1 MRIIVNRTAMGLT
14 ICALAGLASAQGA
27 PAAKAEAAP
36 APAAP
41 AAEHTA
47 LAPDAIK
54 WGDGPPVFAK
64 GMKMAV
70 LYGDPSK
77 PGELFIVRAKM
88 PAGYKVMPHTH
99 PTTENVT
106 IVSGAA
112 AIGMGDKLDPKTKA
126 LGAGAFYSMPSGMH
140 HYFFTTKET
149 IIQVSAMG
157 PFQINYINP
166 ADDPSKTAAK

>member
-1 MRIIVNRTAMGLT
+1 MRITLNLPALGLT
-14 ICALAGLASAQGA
+14 MCALAGLASAQGA
-27 PAAKAEAAP
+27 PPAKAEAAP
-36 APAAP
+36 APAP
-41 AAEHTA
+41 EHKA
-47 LAPDAIK
+47 LASDDIK
-54 WGDGPPVFAK
+54 WGDGPPVFPK

-77 PGELFIVRAKM
+77 AGDLFVIRAKM
-88 PAGYKVMPHTH
+88 PANYKIMPHTH

-106 IVSGAA
+106 ILSGAA

-149 IIQVSAMG
+149 VIEVSAMG
-157 PFQINYINP
+157 PFQITYINP
-166 ADDPSKTAAK
+166 ADDPSKSAAK